1 MEIAISDVYYSPSL
15 DNAPTREGRMNNDS
29 SGPSPAVA
37 ILRSHAREDWR
48 SLSVVVVVVLIS
60 SAASVA
66 APYLF
71 SRAIDQLPKDHASG
85 ELLYALFSYAAL
97 IGIASV
103 LSRVVQYLSV
113 IISENLGYFVSTELF
128 ARILRKRSEFFI
140 EHNPAEIQ
148 NAVGQGR
155 GALTTIANI
164 ALIVWLPSAT
174 QVGLTLVTLG
184 YLLDLQIVLAVAVY
198 GVVVVLVTL
207 GSTRGSQQL
216 LDAAMAAS
224 QDNARFAGNAMN
236 AMETLRQL
244 GGSTWMSRRFADRAA
259 AVRDGWRAY
268 MLRRTGTS
276 ALLGLG
282 LAAQFAINFALLLP
296 KYQAGAVSIGDIV
309 LFNALLLQ
317 LNTPFEMIAQTMDS
331 FARSRA
337 QLVPLTRFWN
347 APEEH
352 DDRSSA
358 SFSISD
364 GTIMFEEVGYDYGNG
379 RGVSG
384 IGFSAGRGTIT
395 FIVGETGAGKSTV
408 FKLALKSIEPQQG
421 RITVD
426 GTEIRQI
433 ARADW
438 FKMIAVVPQEVILL
452 NESLA
457 DNILLGRERDEARL
471 RDVASKAAIL
481 QLIEALPEGFDTA
494 VGERGL
500 KLSGGER
507 QRIAVARALYGA
519 PAILFLDEVSS
530 ALDEDTERDI
540 MDHTRAI
547 ACDVT
552 VLAIT
557 HRRSLLTPMDTV
569 VELSA
574 SRVAG
579 EEQTVG
585 SH

>member
-1 MEIAISDVYYSPSL
+1 MHD
-15 DNAPTREGRMNNDS
+15 DG
-29 SGPSPAVA
+29 SGPSPAVE
-37 ILRSHAREDWR
+37 ILRNHVRADWR
-48 SLSVVVVVVLIS
+48 SLSVVVVVVVIS

-71 SRAIDQLPKDHASG
+71 SRAIDQLPKAGASG
-85 ELLYALFSYAAL
+85 ELLYTLFTYAAL

-128 ARILRKRSEFFI
+128 TRILRKRSEFFI

-174 QVGLTLVTLG
+174 QVGLTLFTLG

-198 GVVVVLVTL
+198 GVIVVLATF
-207 GSTRGSQQL
+207 GSTRRSQQL

-224 QDNARFAGNAMN
+224 QDNAKFAGNAMN

-244 GGSTWMSRRFADRAA
+244 GSSTWMSRRFADRAG

-268 MLRRTGTS
+268 MLRRAGTS

-282 LAAQFAINFALLLP
+282 LAVQSAINFALLLP
-296 KYQAGAVSIGDIV
+296 RYQAGLVSVGDIV

-337 QLVPLTRFWN
+337 QLGPLTRLWN
-347 APEEH
+347 APEER
-352 DDRSSA
+352 DDRSSVP
-358 SFSISD
+358 FSMSGGRI
-364 GTIMFEEVGYDYGNG
+364 TFEQVGYDYGNG

-384 IGFSAGRGTIT
+384 VGFSAVRGAIT

-408 FKLALKSIEPQQG
+408 FKLAVKSIEPQQG

-426 GTEIRQI
+426 GTDIRQI

-457 DNILLGRERDEARL
+457 DNILLGRERDDVRL
-471 RDVASKAAIL
+471 RDVAIKAAIL
-481 QLIEALPEGFDTA
+481 NLIESLPDGFDTT

-507 QRIAVARALYGA
+507 QRIAIARALYGA
-519 PAILFLDEVSS
+519 PAMLFLDEVSS

-540 MDHTRAI
+540 MDHIRAI

-557 HRRSLLTPMDTV
+557 HRRSFLRPMDNV
-569 VELSA
+569 VDLSA
-574 SRVAG
+574 SRAASRAH
-579 EEQTVG
+579 TND
-585 SH
+585 

>member
-1 MEIAISDVYYSPSL
+1 MA
-15 DNAPTREGRMNNDS
+15 NS
-29 SGPSPAVA
+29 SGPSPAVE
-37 ILRSHAREDWR
+37 ILRNHVREDWR
-48 SLSVVVVVVLIS
+48 SLSVVVVIAVIS

-71 SRAIDQLPKDHASG
+71 SRAIDQLPKAGESG
-85 ELLYALFSYAAL
+85 ELLYALFGYAAL

-128 ARILRKRSEFFI
+128 GRILRKRSEFFI

-148 NAVGQGR
+148 NAVRQGQ

-174 QVGLTLVTLG
+174 QVGLTLFTLG
-184 YLLDLQIVLAVAVY
+184 YLLDLQIVLAVAAY
-198 GVVVVLVTL
+198 GAIVVFVTL
-207 GSTRGSQQL
+207 GSTRRSQQL

-244 GGSTWMSRRFADRAA
+244 GGSTWMSRRFAERAG

-268 MLRRTGTS
+268 MLRRAGTS
-276 ALLGLG
+276 ALLGIG
-282 LAAQFAINFALLLP
+282 LATQFAVNFALLLP
-296 KYQAGAVSIGDIV
+296 RYQAGLVSIGDIV

-337 QLVPLTRFWN
+337 QLVPLTRLWN

-352 DDRSSA
+352 DDRSSVP
-358 SFSISD
+358 FGMSD
-364 GTIMFEEVGYDYGNG
+364 GTITFEQVGYDYGNG
-379 RGVSG
+379 RGVSAV
-384 IGFSAGRGTIT
+384 GFSAGRGAIT
-395 FIVGETGAGKSTV
+395 FIVGETGSGKSTV
-408 FKLALKSIEPQQG
+408 FKLALKSLEPKQG

-426 GTEIRQI
+426 GTDIRQI

-438 FKMIAVVPQEVILL
+438 FRMIAVVPQEVILL

-481 QLIEALPEGFDTA
+481 DLIESLPDGFDTA

-507 QRIAVARALYGA
+507 QRIAIARALYGA
-519 PAILFLDEVSS
+519 PAVLFLDEVSS

-540 MDHTRAI
+540 MDHIRAI
-547 ACDVT
+547 AADVT

-557 HRRSLLTPMDTV
+557 HRRSFLTPMDNV
-569 VELSA
+569 VDLSL
-574 SRVAG
+574 SRAAG
-579 EEQTVG
+579 EQQTVDG
-585 SH
+585 R

>member
-1 MEIAISDVYYSPSL
+1 MHD
-15 DNAPTREGRMNNDS
+15 DG
-29 SGPSPAVA
+29 SGPSPAVE
-37 ILRSHAREDWR
+37 ILRNHVRADWR
-48 SLSVVVVVVLIS
+48 SLSVVVVVVVIS

-71 SRAIDQLPKDHASG
+71 SRAIDQLPKAGASG
-85 ELLYALFSYAAL
+85 ELLYTLFTYAAL

-128 ARILRKRSEFFI
+128 TRILRKRSEFFI

-174 QVGLTLVTLG
+174 QVGLTLFTLG

-198 GVVVVLVTL
+198 GVIVVLATF
-207 GSTRGSQQL
+207 GSTRRSQQL

-224 QDNARFAGNAMN
+224 QDNAKFAGNAMN

-244 GGSTWMSRRFADRAA
+244 GSSTWMSRRFADRAG

-268 MLRRTGTS
+268 MLRRAGTS

-282 LAAQFAINFALLLP
+282 LAVQFAINFALLLP
-296 KYQAGAVSIGDIV
+296 RYQAGLVSVGDIV

-337 QLVPLTRFWN
+337 QLGPLTRLWN
-347 APEEH
+347 APEER
-352 DDRSSA
+352 DDRSSVP
-358 SFSISD
+358 FSMSGGRI
-364 GTIMFEEVGYDYGNG
+364 TFEQVGYDYGNG

-384 IGFSAGRGTIT
+384 VGFSAVRGAIT

-426 GTEIRQI
+426 GTDIRQI

-438 FKMIAVVPQEVILL
+438 FKTIAVVPQEVILL

-457 DNILLGRERDEARL
+457 DNILLGRERDDVRL
-471 RDVASKAAIL
+471 RDVAIKAAIL
-481 QLIEALPEGFDTA
+481 NLIESLPDGFDTT

-507 QRIAVARALYGA
+507 QRIAIARALYGG
-519 PAILFLDEVSS
+519 PAMLFLDEVSS

-540 MDHTRAI
+540 MDHIRAI

-557 HRRSLLTPMDTV
+557 HRRSFLRPMDNV
-569 VELSA
+569 VDLSA
-574 SRVAG
+574 SRAASRAH
-579 EEQTVG
+579 TND
-585 SH
+585 

>member
-1 MEIAISDVYYSPSL
+1 
-15 DNAPTREGRMNNDS
+15 MNNDGS
-29 SGPSPAVA
+29 ERSPTAQ
-37 ILRSHAREDWR
+37 ILYNHARADWR
-48 SLSVVVVVVLIS
+48 SLSVVVVVILVS

-71 SRAIDQLPKDHASG
+71 SRAIDQLPKGGASG

-97 IGIASV
+97 VGIASV
-103 LSRVVQYLSV
+103 LSRVVQYLSA
-113 IISENLGYFVSTELF
+113 ITNENLGYFVSTELF
-128 ARILRKRSEFFI
+128 ARILRKRAEFFI

-164 ALIVWLPSAT
+164 ALIVWLPSVT
-174 QVGLTLVTLG
+174 QVGLTLFTLG
-184 YLLDLQIVLAVAVY
+184 YLLDLQIVLAVAAY
-198 GVVVVLVTL
+198 GAIVVLVTL
-207 GSTRGSQQL
+207 GSTRRSQQL

-224 QDNARFAGNAMN
+224 QDNAKFAGNAMN

-244 GGSTWMSRRFADRAA
+244 GGSTWMIRRFADRAG

-268 MLRRTGTS
+268 MIRRAGTS

-296 KYQAGAVSIGDIV
+296 RYQAGLVSIGDIV

-337 QLVPLTRFWN
+337 QLLPLTRLWN

-352 DDRSSA
+352 DDPSSVP
-358 SFSISD
+358 FSMSD
-364 GTIMFEEVGYDYGNG
+364 GTIIFEEVGYDYGNG

-384 IGFSAGRGTIT
+384 VGFSAGRGAIT

-426 GTEIRQI
+426 GTDIRQI

-457 DNILLGRERDEARL
+457 DNILLGRERDEVLL
-471 RDVASKAAIL
+471 RDVANKAAIL
-481 QLIEALPEGFDTA
+481 DLIESLPEGFDTA

-500 KLSGGER
+500 RLSGGER
-507 QRIAVARALYGA
+507 QRIAIARALYGA
-519 PAILFLDEVSS
+519 PAVLFLDEVSS
-530 ALDEDTERDI
+530 ALDEETECDI
-540 MDHTRAI
+540 MDHIRAI
-547 ACDVT
+547 AGDVT

-557 HRRSLLTPMDTV
+557 HRRSFLTPMDNV
-569 VELSA
+569 IDLGA
-574 SRVAG
+574 SREAS
-579 EEQTVG
+579 EEQTADRR
-585 SH
+585 